1 MRGLMTILTV
11 MHMNYLKS
19 EHNVSSIDEYLGKP
33 YVFNMFENFEECS
46 RLYKSEKNVLSKLM
60 EVRSTL
66 LQLQKDLL
74 HEVWNLQTKSM
85 YRMMHVSQLVFIS
98 F

>member
-1 MRGLMTILTV
+1 

-66 LQLQKDLL
+66 LQLQKDLF
-74 HEVWNLQTKSM
+74 HEVLNLQAKSM
-85 YRMMHVSQLVFIS
+85 YENHACFSTSVYFILES
-98 F
+98 GFFG